1 MMNHA
6 DSNLSDP
13 EFLSPKEF
21 ALSNGLSINTV
32 RRYTRSGRLP
42 YIQPGGFRC
51 RILIPRN
58 ALNSSGKIPSENSPP
73 APPCARK
80 AQTKASGPEP
90 AWKKKHK
97 IFKSKK

>member
-1 MMNHA
+1 MNHA
-6 DSNLSDP
+6 DATLSDP

-21 ALSNGLSINTV
+21 ALSSGLSTLTV
-32 RRYTRSGRLP
+32 RRYLKSGRLP
-42 YIQPGGFRC
+42 FIQPGGFRC

-73 APPCARK
+73 PPRAK
-80 AQTKASGPEP
+80 KPETKTFGPEP

-97 IFKSKK
+97 NRKSKK